1 LLIFYQHQ
9 PNKAVFL
16 SFFIYAFSLGTLFP
30 RLGDLQT
37 QMDIDKATL
46 GFALLGLPLGVQ
58 LTLLIADRIVKK
70 IRFPIILIIGI
81 PVLSASQCFAAFFL
95 NPIFFAG
102 ILVIGGAAIAIIE
115 VAVNLEADR
124 VEARVS
130 KRIMNRAHAFWSFG
144 FFAAGFVGAGF
155 SQLRVPPF
163 FHFLVVTLILTFLT
177 YLLFSRYESAKPRRK
192 NLVIKKKSFVWPS
205 QAIFMLVL
213 FSISAMLVEGSSIDW
228 SVIFMRDIFNT
239 SPLISGLALALA
251 AMAQGCVRYF
261 ADQFVNKYGSKKVSF
276 QSLLSMLAGVICV
289 TFSLTPGMAILGF
302 LLMGAGSAVIFPL
315 AISAAAQSSE
325 KTPEEN
331 IACLSQFVFIIFLLG
346 PPILGFVGE
355 YLGLRWSFALCI
367 PLLLLSFLT
376 ISSLDMQ
383 KNNR

>member
-1 LLIFYQHQ
+1 MLIFYQHQ